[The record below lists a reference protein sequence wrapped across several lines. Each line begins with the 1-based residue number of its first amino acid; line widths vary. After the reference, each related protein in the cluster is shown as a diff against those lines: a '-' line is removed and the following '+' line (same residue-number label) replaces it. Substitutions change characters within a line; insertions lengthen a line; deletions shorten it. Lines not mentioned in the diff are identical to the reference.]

1 MSQGLNCIW
10 ALLSL
15 WAFVHFL
22 GGSSR
27 QSSARRAQLFGL
39 LCVLALLF
47 PVISDNDDLLQQ
59 QLLSSP
65 VSPVL
70 KTLLKVKAV
79 GENGTT
85 PAGSAHPA
93 LFLSRAAQ
101 GLIGNEPAVFVSTTF
116 VGATGDRSPPP
127 LS

>member
-1 MSQGLNCIW
+1 MSQVLNCIW
-10 ALLSL
+10 VLLSL
-15 WAFVHFL
+15 WAFVHCL
-22 GGSSR
+22 GRSSR
-27 QSSARRAQLFGL
+27 RSSARRAQLFGL

-79 GENGTT
+79 CENGTA
-85 PAGSAHPA
+85 PVNSAHPA
-93 LFLSRAAQ
+93 RFPSWAAQ
-101 GLIGNEPAVFVSTTF
+101 GLINEPAVFVSTTF
-116 VGATGDRSPPP
+116 VGATGDRSPPRF
-127 LS
+127 S